1 MEHQLISVTDESPPP
16 LADYV
21 VVVGMDEEEHPASKL
36 WCSVVESEGHIC
48 EVVTIN
54 ARDALPPAEDGWI
67 AILKTA
73 ASRSANVN
81 FRGMFPEDV
90 FLCYRRGR
98 GEPVTDIV
106 LVCEERGEAI
116 PDGYVPVVPLY
127 PPHGSDGNRE
137 PYDLCQRQDDRHLV
151 LCVSR
156 APNKLPLRDLAVTR
170 RDMEGLTAGYEILP
184 QRLNLRAFNRETF
197 IAIARVPKVC
207 FTAAPSVLQQ
217 YPPNQRP
224 ECPMPGGDVSLFCMP
239 TGVNVAHH
247 FGPPL
252 PTFFSFCLTVT
263 EEGQRM
269 YGCCVT
275 FYEPLETAARVRSD
289 DEYAVDLYV
298 PKCIC
303 LLSRWPFFDA
313 FREFL
318 VLLFTLSQGPNTVP
332 IERRLF
338 YLLL

>member
-1 MEHQLISVTDESPPP
+1 
-16 LADYV
+16 
-21 VVVGMDEEEHPASKL
+21 
-36 WCSVVESEGHIC
+36 
-48 EVVTIN
+48 
-54 ARDALPPAEDGWI
+54 
-67 AILKTA
+67 
-73 ASRSANVN
+73 
-81 FRGMFPEDV
+81 
-90 FLCYRRGR
+90 
-98 GEPVTDIV
+98 
-106 LVCEERGEAI
+106 
-116 PDGYVPVVPLY
+116 
-127 PPHGSDGNRE
+127 
-137 PYDLCQRQDDRHLV
+137 
-151 LCVSR
+151 
-156 APNKLPLRDLAVTR
+156 
-170 RDMEGLTAGYEILP
+170 
-184 QRLNLRAFNRETF
+184 
-197 IAIARVPKVC
+197 
-207 FTAAPSVLQQ
+207 
-217 YPPNQRP
+217 
-224 ECPMPGGDVSLFCMP
+224 MPGGDVSLFCMP